1 MIDVRAELYFRNKI
15 KRQIL
20 WDGQNF
26 KFFRYKKNEYN
37 EITDVVENMFC
48 FKGLFHEGG
57 GYGGMLNIEL
67 YERDGS
73 RTVTKMKPMILCL
86 IDETTKQIRIGDY
99 VIIGTNLYQLVDKV
113 DIKNFGIAYEI
124 SLEIV
129 KDEL

>member
-1 MIDVRAELYFRNKI
+1 MQAELYLKNKI
-15 KRQIL
+15 NRQIK
-20 WDGQNF
+20 WNGQTFVF
-26 KFFRYKKNEYN
+26 KRYSLNSYKEK
-37 EITDVVENMFC
+37 TDELDKIFTFQGV
-48 FKGLFHEGG
+48 FHEGG

-86 IDETTKQIRIGDY
+86 VNEETMQLRIGDF
-99 VIIGTNLYQLVDKV
+99 VTIGTNLYQMVDKV